1 MKFLHGNNDEIY
13 CRIYAGILPSAR
25 HAGEII
31 RKVGFIMTEHKR
43 ETWGSRIGFILSAA
57 GFSIGLGNIWRFPYL
72 TGTYGGGAFLLV
84 YVLICI
90 LIGFPLFTAEVG
102 LGRKIKRTPIVG
114 IKEYMGGKTT
124 PANLIGWVGC
134 IACIILMAYYMV
146 IIGWMLAYGVDSVQ
160 GAFTG
165 ATPESTKAA
174 FSALMQ
180 NPVKMIGYTLVVVFA
195 LGITVTQGVKDGVER
210 TCKFLLP
217 VLGIMLVVLAV
228 NSVMMEPAVEGG
240 KTALEGLKW
249 YLTPDFSKLSW
260 EAILAALGQSFFSI
274 GIGIATAVVY
284 GSYLHDDS
292 DLPMDSFW
300 VICMDTSFAVI
311 AGIVVF
317 PALFCY
323 GMDPTSG
330 FGLVFEALPIIF
342 GRMSGGQLW
351 GTMFFILAALA
362 GFTSGIGY
370 LEAPA
375 ACFAEYFKISRKAST
390 WGVLLVMFLLGIP
403 AVLSLN
409 PDPSNMWLN
418 FKIMGRDSFNFF
430 DHLSG
435 DIMMPVDAILV
446 ALYLAFDWK
455 FENYREDCNMGA
467 TGFIRVPSW
476 LSVFVSYVIPLA
488 LIIILYR
495 GL

>member
-1 MKFLHGNNDEIY
+1 M
-13 CRIYAGILPSAR
+13 S
-25 HAGEII
+25 
-31 RKVGFIMTEHKR
+31 EHHR
-43 ETWGSRIGFILSAA
+43 EKWGSRIGFILSAA

-84 YVLICI
+84 YVLLCI

-114 IKEYMGGKTT
+114 IKEHTQGKTT
-124 PANLIGWVGC
+124 PANLIGWIGC
-134 IACIILMAYYMV
+134 IACVVLMSYYMV
-146 IIGWMLAYGVDSVQ
+146 IIGWMFAYAVEAVS
-160 GAFTG
+160 GAFNG
-165 ATPESTKAA
+165 VGPADTKDM
-174 FSALMQ
+174 FQSMMGS
-180 NPVKMIGYTLVVVFA
+180 PVKMAGYTLLVVA
-195 LGITVTQGVKDGVER
+195 LLGITVTQGVKDGVER

-217 VLGIMLVVLAV
+217 ILGIMLIALAV
-228 NSVMMEPAVEGG
+228 RSVMMEPAVEGG
-240 KTALEGLKW
+240 KTAMEGLKW
-249 YLTPDFSKLSW
+249 YLTPDLSKLSW
-260 EAILAALGQSFFSI
+260 EAVLAALGQSFFSI

-292 DLPMDSFW
+292 DVPMDSFW
-300 VICMDTSFAVI
+300 VISMDTGFAIV

-342 GRMSGGQLW
+342 GQMPGGQLW
-351 GTMFFILAALA
+351 GAMFFILAAMA

-375 ACFAEYFKISRKAST
+375 ASFAERFKISRKAST
-390 WGVLLVMFLLGIP
+390 WGTLAIMFLLGLP
-403 AVLSLN
+403 AILSLD
-409 PDPSNMWLN
+409 PDPSNTWN
-418 FKIMGRDSFNFF
+418 AYKIMGRDIFNFF

-455 FENYREDCNMGA
+455 YEDYRADCNLGA
-467 TGFIRVPSW
+467 KSFIRVPSW
-476 LSVFVSYVIPLA
+476 MSVFVSYIIPVA

>member
-1 MKFLHGNNDEIY
+1 MSEQ
-13 CRIYAGILPSAR
+13 AGQ
-25 HAGEII
+25 
-31 RKVGFIMTEHKR
+31 KR

-57 GFSIGLGNIWRFPYL
+57 GVPIGLGNIWRFPYL

-90 LIGFPLFTAEVG
+90 LIGFPLFTAEIG

-114 IKEYMGGKTT
+114 IREYTGGKTT

-146 IIGWMLAYGVDSVQ
+146 IIGWMFAYAVESLR
-160 GAFTG
+160 GAFHG
-165 ATPESTKAA
+165 ATPASTKAM
-174 FSALMQ
+174 FDELMR
-180 NPVKMIGYTLVVVFA
+180 NPAKMAGYTLFVVFT

-217 VLGIMLVVLAV
+217 ILGIMLIVLAV
-228 NSVMMEPAVEGG
+228 NSVMMKPAVEGG
-240 KTALEGLKW
+240 RTALDGLKW

-260 EAILAALGQSFFSI
+260 EAVLAALGQAFFSI

-284 GSYLHDDS
+284 GSYLGDDS

-300 VICMDTSFAVI
+300 VISMDTGFAIV
-311 AGIVVF
+311 AGVVVF

-330 FGLVFEALPIIF
+330 FGLVFEALPVIF
-342 GRMSGGQLW
+342 GQMSGGTIW
-351 GTMFFILAALA
+351 GAMFFILAALA

-375 ACFAEYFKISRKAST
+375 ASFAEYFKVSRKAST

-403 AVLSLN
+403 AILSLN
-409 PDPSNMWLN
+409 PDPANTWAAY
-418 FKIMGRDSFNFF
+418 KIMGRDIFNFF

-435 DIMMPVDAILV
+435 DIMMPVCAILV
-446 ALYLAFDWK
+446 ALYLSFDWK
-455 FENYREDCNMGA
+455 FENYRDDCNLGA
-467 TGFIRVPSW
+467 KGLIRIPGWIS
-476 LSVFVSYVIPLA
+476 LFVSYCIPLA

>member
-1 MKFLHGNNDEIY
+1 MSEQ
-13 CRIYAGILPSAR
+13 AGQ
-25 HAGEII
+25 
-31 RKVGFIMTEHKR
+31 KR

-114 IKEYMGGKTT
+114 IKEYTGGKTT

-134 IACIILMAYYMV
+134 IACIVLMAYYMV
-146 IIGWMLAYGVDSVQ
+146 IIGWMFAYAVESIQ
-160 GAFTG
+160 GAFQN
-165 ATPESTKAA
+165 ATPASTKAM
-174 FSALMQ
+174 FEELMR
-180 NPVKMIGYTLVVVFA
+180 NPAKMAGYTLFVIFA
-195 LGITVTQGVKDGVER
+195 LGVTVTQGVKDGVER

-217 VLGIMLVVLAV
+217 ILGIMLIVLAV
-228 NSVMMEPAVEGG
+228 HSAMMKPAVEGG
-240 KTALEGLKW
+240 RTALDGLKW

-260 EAILAALGQSFFSI
+260 EAVLAALGQAFFSI

-284 GSYLHDDS
+284 GSYLGSDS

-300 VICMDTSFAVI
+300 VISMDTGFAIV
-311 AGIVVF
+311 AGVVVF

-330 FGLVFEALPIIF
+330 FGLVFEALPVIF
-342 GRMSGGQLW
+342 GQMSGGTIW
-351 GTMFFILAALA
+351 GAMFFILAALA

-375 ACFAEYFKISRKAST
+375 ASFAEYFKVSRKAST

-403 AVLSLN
+403 AILSLN
-409 PDPSNMWLN
+409 PDPANAWAAY
-418 FKIMGRDSFNFF
+418 KIMGRDIFNFF

-435 DIMMPVDAILV
+435 DIMMPVCAILV
-446 ALYLAFDWK
+446 ALYLSFDWK
-455 FENYREDCNMGA
+455 FENYRDDCNLGA
-467 TGFIRVPSW
+467 KGFIRIPGWIS
-476 LSVFVSYVIPLA
+476 LFVSYCIPLA

>member
-1 MKFLHGNNDEIY
+1 MSEQ
-13 CRIYAGILPSAR
+13 AG
-25 HAGEII
+25 
-31 RKVGFIMTEHKR
+31 HKR

-114 IKEYMGGKTT
+114 IKEYTGGKTT

-146 IIGWMLAYGVDSVQ
+146 IIGWMFAYAVESMQ
-160 GAFTG
+160 GAFQG
-165 ATPESTKAA
+165 ATPASTKAM
-174 FSALMQ
+174 FEELMK
-180 NPVKMIGYTLVVVFA
+180 NPIKMAGYTLFVIFA

-217 VLGIMLVVLAV
+217 ILGIMLIVLAV
-228 NSVMMEPAVEGG
+228 HSVTMKPAVEGG
-240 KTALEGLKW
+240 KTALDGLKW

-260 EAILAALGQSFFSI
+260 EAVLAALGQAFFSI

-284 GSYLHDDS
+284 GSYLGDDS
-292 DLPMDSFW
+292 DLPTDSFW
-300 VICMDTSFAVI
+300 VISMDTSFAIV
-311 AGIVVF
+311 AGVVVF

-330 FGLVFEALPIIF
+330 FGLVFEALPVIF
-342 GRMSGGQLW
+342 GQMSGGTIW

-375 ACFAEYFKISRKAST
+375 ASFAEYFKVSRKAST

-403 AVLSLN
+403 AILSLN
-409 PDPSNMWLN
+409 PDPANTWATY
-418 FKIMGRDSFNFF
+418 KIMGRDIFNFF

-435 DIMMPVDAILV
+435 DIMMPVCAILV
-446 ALYLAFDWK
+446 ALYLSFDWK
-455 FENYREDCNMGA
+455 FENYRDDCNLGA
-467 TGFIRVPSW
+467 KGLVRIPGWIR
-476 LSVFVSYVIPLA
+476 LFVSYCIPLA

>member
-1 MKFLHGNNDEIY
+1 MSEQ
-13 CRIYAGILPSAR
+13 AGQ
-25 HAGEII
+25 
-31 RKVGFIMTEHKR
+31 KR

-114 IKEYMGGKTT
+114 IKEYTGGKTT

-134 IACIILMAYYMV
+134 IACIVLMAYYMV
-146 IIGWMLAYGVDSVQ
+146 IIGWMFAYAVESIQ
-160 GAFTG
+160 GAFQN
-165 ATPESTKAA
+165 ATPASTKAM
-174 FSALMQ
+174 FEELMR
-180 NPVKMIGYTLVVVFA
+180 NPAKMAGYTLFVIFA
-195 LGITVTQGVKDGVER
+195 LGVTVTQGVKDGVER

-217 VLGIMLVVLAV
+217 ILGIMLIVLAV
-228 NSVMMEPAVEGG
+228 NSVMMKPAVEGG
-240 KTALEGLKW
+240 RTALDGLKW

-260 EAILAALGQSFFSI
+260 EAVLAALGQAFFSI

-284 GSYLHDDS
+284 GSYLGSDS

-300 VICMDTSFAVI
+300 VISMDTGFAIV
-311 AGIVVF
+311 AGVVVF

-330 FGLVFEALPIIF
+330 FGLVFEALPVIF
-342 GRMSGGQLW
+342 GQMSGGTIW
-351 GTMFFILAALA
+351 GAMFFILAALA

-375 ACFAEYFKISRKAST
+375 ASFAEYFKVSRKAST

-403 AVLSLN
+403 AILSLN
-409 PDPSNMWLN
+409 PDPANAWAAY
-418 FKIMGRDSFNFF
+418 KIMGRDIFNFF

-435 DIMMPVDAILV
+435 DIMMPVCAILV
-446 ALYLAFDWK
+446 ALYLSFDWK
-455 FENYREDCNMGA
+455 FENYRDDCNLGA
-467 TGFIRVPSW
+467 KGFIRIPGWIS
-476 LSVFVSYVIPLA
+476 LFVSYCIPLA
-488 LIIILYR
+488 LIVILYR

>member
-1 MKFLHGNNDEIY
+1 MSEQ
-13 CRIYAGILPSAR
+13 AGQ
-25 HAGEII
+25 
-31 RKVGFIMTEHKR
+31 KR

-90 LIGFPLFTAEVG
+90 LIGFPLFTAEIG

-114 IKEYMGGKTT
+114 IREYTGGKTT

-146 IIGWMLAYGVDSVQ
+146 IIGWMFAYAVESLK
-160 GAFTG
+160 GAFHG
-165 ATPESTKAA
+165 ATPDSTKAM
-174 FSALMQ
+174 FGELMK
-180 NPVKMIGYTLVVVFA
+180 NPVKMAGYTLFVVFT

-217 VLGIMLVVLAV
+217 ILGIMLIVLAV
-228 NSVMMEPAVEGG
+228 NSVMMKPAVEGG
-240 KTALEGLKW
+240 KTALDGLKW

-260 EAILAALGQSFFSI
+260 EAVLAALGQAFFSI

-284 GSYLHDDS
+284 GSYLGDDS

-300 VICMDTSFAVI
+300 VISMDTGFAIV
-311 AGIVVF
+311 AGVVVF

-330 FGLVFEALPIIF
+330 FGLVFEALPVIF
-342 GRMSGGQLW
+342 GQMPGGTIW
-351 GTMFFILAALA
+351 GAMFFILAALA

-375 ACFAEYFKISRKAST
+375 ASFAEYFKVSRKAST

-403 AVLSLN
+403 AILSLN
-409 PDPSNMWLN
+409 PDPANTWAAY
-418 FKIMGRDSFNFF
+418 KIMGRDIFNFF

-435 DIMMPVDAILV
+435 DIMMPLCAILV
-446 ALYLAFDWK
+446 ALYLSFDWK
-455 FENYREDCNMGA
+455 FENYRDDCNLGA
-467 TGFIRVPSW
+467 KGFIRIPGWIS
-476 LSVFVSYVIPLA
+476 LFVSYCIPLA
-488 LIIILYR
+488 LIVILYR

>member
-1 MKFLHGNNDEIY
+1 MSEQ
-13 CRIYAGILPSAR
+13 AGQ
-25 HAGEII
+25 
-31 RKVGFIMTEHKR
+31 KR

-114 IKEYMGGKTT
+114 IKEYTGGKTT

-134 IACIILMAYYMV
+134 IACIVLMAYYMV
-146 IIGWMLAYGVDSVQ
+146 IIGWMFAYAVESIQ
-160 GAFTG
+160 GAFQN
-165 ATPESTKAA
+165 ATPASTKAM
-174 FSALMQ
+174 FEELMR
-180 NPVKMIGYTLVVVFA
+180 NPAKMAGYTLFVIFA
-195 LGITVTQGVKDGVER
+195 LGVTVTQGVKDGVER

-217 VLGIMLVVLAV
+217 ILGIMLIVLAV
-228 NSVMMEPAVEGG
+228 NSAMMKPAVEGG
-240 KTALEGLKW
+240 RTALDGLKW

-260 EAILAALGQSFFSI
+260 EAVLAALGQAFFSI

-284 GSYLHDDS
+284 GSYLGSDS

-300 VICMDTSFAVI
+300 VISMDTGFAIV
-311 AGIVVF
+311 AGVVVF

-330 FGLVFEALPIIF
+330 FGLVFEALPVIF
-342 GRMSGGQLW
+342 GQMPGGTIW
-351 GTMFFILAALA
+351 GAMFFILAALA

-375 ACFAEYFKISRKAST
+375 ASFAEYFKVSRKAST

-403 AVLSLN
+403 AILSLN
-409 PDPSNMWLN
+409 PDPANAWAAY
-418 FKIMGRDSFNFF
+418 KIMGRDIFNFF

-435 DIMMPVDAILV
+435 DIMMPVCAILV
-446 ALYLAFDWK
+446 ALYLSFDWK
-455 FENYREDCNMGA
+455 FENYRDDCNLGA
-467 TGFIRVPSW
+467 KGFIRIPGWIS
-476 LSVFVSYVIPLA
+476 LFVSYCIPLA